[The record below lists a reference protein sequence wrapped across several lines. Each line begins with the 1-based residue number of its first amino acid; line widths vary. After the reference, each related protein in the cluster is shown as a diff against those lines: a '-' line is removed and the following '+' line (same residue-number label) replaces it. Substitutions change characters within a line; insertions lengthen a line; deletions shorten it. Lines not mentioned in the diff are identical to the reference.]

1 VDRKEARERGQE
13 ERTPTILYRYCS
25 GSRTEV
31 RAAGRGGAEMKIGQ
45 AELAGLMDGWC
56 MGSPSPFYKRKD
68 RLRSGEPIAVATFVG
83 ERVHWIGKVDTDMF
97 STRGKTD
104 FGVYVGITPYRVI
117 FYRAA
122 SVFSDLCRSYWFEVD
137 VEGRT
142 WQRGRVR
149 KNEYS
154 AVGLA
159 RPRFKKGLIGR
170 QIVVAGC
177 WTRVTG
183 REETVFEHELS
194 GLEWMNPMT
203 GKFEGGKG
211 QALYDQLAEA
221 YENRSPI
228 SVGDLWLMDKDTHR
242 AIVTTPGAVVEAR
255 DMAAA
260 PVTAESV
267 EGALVRKDVAPVIE
281 EEGEDCPQCGHQL
294 RAGAVFCGKCGHRL
308 EEAPLEDEAV
318 KTEEV
323 VREAESELC
332 PECSQPVRPGVQFC
346 GKCGCPLVGEEES
359 SEVKA
364 EEPVAVEAVGSEASA
379 EGASGEECP
388 QCGKPQEQGWQVCPY
403 CGGGL
408 IAPCRECGKPIE
420 RGWVVCPYCATALDN
435 R

>member
-1 VDRKEARERGQE
+1 
-13 ERTPTILYRYCS
+13 
-25 GSRTEV
+25 
-31 RAAGRGGAEMKIGQ
+31 MKIDHD
-45 AELAGLMDGWC
+45 EFAGLMDGWC

-83 ERVHWIGKVDTDMF
+83 ERVHWIGRVDTDMF

-104 FGVYVGITPYRVI
+104 FGVYMGITPYRVI

-137 VEGRT
+137 VAGRT

-149 KNEYS
+149 KKEYS

-159 RPRFKKGLIGR
+159 RPKFKKGLIGR
-170 QIVVAGC
+170 QIVVAGR
-177 WTRVTG
+177 WTHPTG
-183 REETVFEHELS
+183 KEEMVFEHELS
-194 GLEWMNPMT
+194 GLEWMNPAT

-211 QALYDQLAEA
+211 QALYEQLMEA
-221 YENRSPI
+221 YENRIPI
-228 SVGDLWLMDKDTHR
+228 SVGDLWLMDKDTHT
-242 AIVTTPGAVVEAR
+242 AIVTTAGAAAEAQDR
-255 DMAAA
+255 AAA

-267 EGALVRKDVAPVIE
+267 EEETLVHMEVAAVVEE
-281 EEGEDCPQCGHQL
+281 EEGADCPQCGHRL
-294 RAGAVFCGKCGHRL
+294 RPGVAFCGKCGHRL
-308 EEAPLEDEAV
+308 EEVPLEDEAV
-318 KTEEV
+318 KMEEV
-323 VREAESELC
+323 MRETGAELC
-332 PECSQPVRPGVQFC
+332 PECGQQVRPGVQFC
-346 GKCGCPLVGEEES
+346 GKCGCPLAGENET
-359 SEVKA
+359 SEVKVQ
-364 EEPVAVEAVGSEASA
+364 EPIAGEAVGSEASA

-408 IAPCRECGKPIE
+408 MARCQECGKPME